1 MYSTPEEEEEWSK
14 NFEFFFESSQKPNV
28 ITYKELGP
36 IMRALDKPLSNSEL
50 KQMINEIGNNDQID
64 FKQFMSLMLKK
75 TKINEEDDYIDCFK
89 VFDRDGNGLITTDEL
104 KLVLGS
110 LGEKLSDDEIEMMI
124 QKADR
129 SGNNAVNYQDFVKMM
144 INK

>member
-1 MYSTPEEEEEWSK
+1 MYSTIEEEEWSK
-14 NFEFFFESSQKPNV
+14 NFDFFFEDSQKPNV

-50 KQMINEIGNNDQID
+50 KQMINEIGHNDEINFKD
-64 FKQFMSLMLKK
+64 FISSMLKK
-75 TKINEEDDYIDCFK
+75 RRINEEDDYIDCFK
-89 VFDRDGNGLITTDEL
+89 VFDRDGNGVITADEL
-104 KLVLGS
+104 KLVLAS

-124 QKADR
+124 QKVDK
-129 SGNNAVNYQDFVKMM
+129 SGSNAVNYQDFVKMM